1 MEDVKINKMQAL
13 QLVNKNGFA
22 LKFLSK
28 KHRKDKDVV
37 LAADKNEGF
46 AIADA
51 DKKFLKNVEVAKEAL
66 RNNIYVYLILD
77 KKLMKNKQ
85 IMKLAGFKIRKGEK

>member
-1 MEDVKINKMQAL
+1 MVL
-13 QLVNKNGFA
+13 L
-22 LKFLSK
+22 LSK

-37 LAADKNEGF
+37 LAAVKNEGF

-85 IMKLAGFKIRKGEK
+85 IMKLAGFKIRKGEE